1 MCEPSKLADDW
12 VVKGCH
18 IHVYGVELV
27 VYTNHLG
34 EIRARPFFSS
44 ARQDLAK
51 KAIKAVYEECL
62 PDASMRRR
70 WIQRL
75 EMARVFMLDYYG
87 ELHGLA
93 NGRMLEFKFLRIAI
107 ERWGENANA

>member
-1 MCEPSKLADDW
+1 MCEASKLADDW

-27 VYTNHLG
+27 IYTNHLG

-62 PDASMRRR
+62 HSGSRQGSKYNSYCAYTFGSSFSLYKDRYEPGSIGDGRRDK
-70 WIQRL
+70 
-75 EMARVFMLDYYG
+75 EY
-87 ELHGLA
+87 
-93 NGRMLEFKFLRIAI
+93 
-107 ERWGENANA
+107 